1 MIKKTNS
8 IMRKWAT
15 RTLALAMLPC
25 FAMSAIADDDKE
37 EQQPEPEEQP
47 QPLARFSPDHKQI
60 LVNAPGVK
68 EFSFGTSVRALVDG
82 QHTSISS
89 DLDSVESVS
98 EWRDLDTP
106 MGLAMAKSV
115 TYQKPGGELAYTITL
130 KILKE
135 SKTIALE
142 GVFHNR
148 SSKNANLNYI
158 ELLSTYSGGRFVVDA
173 PNQWLVTPLM
183 EDKPAEMM
191 NSLQTSFREAVLI
204 YNKGAGFLIGP
215 TGPPEAYTEI
225 DFREGGFKAYAKMEG
240 VLVRAGESRRG
251 EPMMVCF
258 DSPATATNIWTRWVA
273 ATHGARLHRGPVYG
287 WCSWYDRTT
296 KIDEKHTREVLDILA
311 SNPNVFG
318 KGVLQIDDGY
328 QIMDGDWRGNAKFP
342 SGMATMAKDI
352 RAKGWLPGVWFA
364 PLMINPEHPWMKEN
378 PEAIQKNADG
388 IASFMNANP
397 FHPDGA
403 NWIVPDHPESKK
415 FLYNIIK
422 DARDRGYGYIKIDF
436 NGIGS
441 RFTDPT
447 KTSLQI
453 FRDLYTLYR
462 EAAGEEMY
470 ILSCLGQP
478 TRGVIGFI
486 DAARVGPDSHPA
498 HFDKCLKSVLRFQIY
513 DNVWWQNDPDVSY
526 IATELPSRELGCVRG
541 GENSEAPHEGMW
553 RTWHAIT
560 TLVGGTAMISEPLQT
575 EDSKAA
581 WRAFEIMRPASAE
594 PARLWTLGT
603 SAGNGI
609 FGFSAQRHFGDFSVF
624 NLYNSSKGQQ
634 AINLNF
640 ASVGVP
646 PGVECAVFDFWE
658 NKVVARAK
666 DSYTTAPLE
675 YLSSALLRF
684 TPLNSD
690 RPLLVGSNLHL
701 SIGATEIKD
710 IRTSPE
716 RVEVL
721 LTDAGAQDGS
731 LTFHSAKPLAAEGAE
746 NCEVTAVESL
756 GENLWR
762 VDLKGRQWGKPQ
774 SIRLSIGAAKPKA
787 AK

>member
-1 MIKKTNS
+1 MIKQTKS
-8 IMRKWAT
+8 ILRKWAT
-15 RTLALAMLPC
+15 RTLALAMIPC
-25 FAMSAIADDDKE
+25 FAMNAIAEDKE
-37 EQQPEPEEQP
+37 DQEPENEGQP
-47 QPLARFSPDHKQI
+47 RQLAHFSQDYKKI
-60 LVNAPGVK
+60 IVNAPGVK
-68 EFSFGTSVRALVDG
+68 DFSFGTAVRALIDG
-82 QHTSISS
+82 KHTSLSS
-89 DLDSVESVS
+89 DLDPVESVTN
-98 EWRDLDTP
+98 WRDLDTP
-106 MGLAMAKSV
+106 MGMSMAKSV
-115 TYQKPGGELAYTITL
+115 TYHKPGADLAYTITL

-135 SKTIALE
+135 SNTIALE

-148 SSKNANLNYI
+148 SSKDVNLNYI
-158 ELLSTYSGGRFVVDA
+158 ELLSTFSGGRFVMDA
-173 PNQWLVTPLM
+173 QDRWLVTPLM

-191 NSLQTSFREAVLI
+191 NSLQESYRESVLI
-204 YNKGAGFLIGP
+204 YNKGVGFLIGP
-215 TGPPEAYTEI
+215 TGPPEAFTEI
-225 DFREGGFKAYAKMEG
+225 EFREGGFKAYSKMEG
-240 VLVRAGESRRG
+240 VLVRAGESRCG
-251 EPMMVCF
+251 EPMMACF
-258 DSPATATNIWTRWVA
+258 DSPATATKIWTRWVA

-296 KIDEKHTREVLDILA
+296 QIDEKHTRDVLDILA
-311 SNPNVFG
+311 SNPNTFG

-328 QIMDGDWRGNAKFP
+328 QIMDGDWRENAKFP
-342 SGMATMAKDI
+342 SGMAALAKDI
-352 RAKGWLPGVWFA
+352 RDKGWIPGVWFA
-364 PLMINPEHPWMKEN
+364 PLMINPEHPWMKAN
-378 PEAIQKNADG
+378 PDAIQKNADG

-441 RFTDPT
+441 LFTDPT

-526 IATELPSRELGCVRG
+526 IATDLPSRTLGPVQ
-541 GENSEAPHEGMW
+541 PHEGIW

-581 WRAFEIMRPASAE
+581 WRGFEIMRPASAE

-603 SAGNGI
+603 SAGNAI
-609 FGFSAQRHFGDFSVF
+609 FGFSAQRPFGDFSVF
-624 NLYNSSKGQQ
+624 NLYNAIADQQ
-634 AINLNF
+634 AIDLNF
-640 ASVGVP
+640 ASVGIP
-646 PGVECAVFDFWE
+646 AGVECAVFDFWE
-658 NKVVARAK
+658 NKVIARAK
-666 DSYTTAPLE
+666 DSYKTPPLE
-675 YLSSALLRF
+675 HLSSALLRF
-684 TPLNSD
+684 TPLNSN

-731 LTFHSAKPLAAEGAE
+731 LTFHSTKPLAAESAE
-746 NCEVTAVESL
+746 NCEITAVESL

-774 SIRLSIGAAKPKA
+774 SLRLSIAEAKPKA

>member
-1 MIKKTNS
+1 
-8 IMRKWAT
+8 
-15 RTLALAMLPC
+15 
-25 FAMSAIADDDKE
+25 
-37 EQQPEPEEQP
+37 
-47 QPLARFSPDHKQI
+47 
-60 LVNAPGVK
+60 
-68 EFSFGTSVRALVDG
+68 
-82 QHTSISS
+82 
-89 DLDSVESVS
+89 
-98 EWRDLDTP
+98 
-106 MGLAMAKSV
+106 
-115 TYQKPGGELAYTITL
+115 
-130 KILKE
+130 
-135 SKTIALE
+135 
-142 GVFHNR
+142 
-148 SSKNANLNYI
+148 
-158 ELLSTYSGGRFVVDA
+158 
-173 PNQWLVTPLM
+173 
-183 EDKPAEMM
+183 
-191 NSLQTSFREAVLI
+191 
-204 YNKGAGFLIGP
+204 
-215 TGPPEAYTEI
+215 
-225 DFREGGFKAYAKMEG
+225 
-240 VLVRAGESRRG
+240 
-251 EPMMVCF
+251 
-258 DSPATATNIWTRWVA
+258 
-273 ATHGARLHRGPVYG
+273 
-287 WCSWYDRTT
+287 
-296 KIDEKHTREVLDILA
+296 
-311 SNPNVFG
+311 
-318 KGVLQIDDGY
+318 
-328 QIMDGDWRGNAKFP
+328 
-342 SGMATMAKDI
+342 
-352 RAKGWLPGVWFA
+352 
-364 PLMINPEHPWMKEN
+364 
-378 PEAIQKNADG
+378 
-388 IASFMNANP
+388 
-397 FHPDGA
+397 
-403 NWIVPDHPESKK
+403 
-415 FLYNIIK
+415 
-422 DARDRGYGYIKIDF
+422 
-436 NGIGS
+436 
-441 RFTDPT
+441 
-447 KTSLQI
+447 
-453 FRDLYTLYR
+453 
-462 EAAGEEMY
+462 MY

-609 FGFSAQRHFGDFSVF
+609 FGFSAQRPFGDFSVF